1 MGADVRVG
9 SLLAEDARQV
19 DDGDVGRRHAE
30 RHAGQLAVQVRQ
42 HLADGLGGAGRG
54 RDDVLARA
62 AAAAPVLARGAV
74 DRLLRGGRR
83 VHGRHQALDDPV
95 LLVDD
100 LGEWREAVGRAG
112 GVGQNVDVLR
122 VLGLVDAHDKHRRVR
137 RRRRDDHLLGAA
149 LDVLHAVG
157 RRREGASGL
166 ADVLDA
172 GVLPRDLRGV
182 ARRGERDGQAVDG
195 EATLHDL
202 AGAREAAVDRV
213 VLEQVL
219 HVLGR
224 HGRVDVLEHERLAV
238 HGDAHDLA
246 ADAAEA
252 VDAQLDRG
260 VGVGRHAD
268 RAGERER
275 GGSEREGHVGIWRF
289 S

>member
-1 MGADVRVG
+1 MTGYA
-9 SLLAEDARQV
+9 LATA
-19 DDGDVGRRHAE
+19 
-30 RHAGQLAVQVRQ
+30 L
-42 HLADGLGGAGRG
+42 
-54 RDDVLARA
+54 
-62 AAAAPVLARGAV
+62 AAPVDEGMMLAEAARPARQSAPFMEPSTV
-74 DRLLRGGRR
+74 SC
-83 VHGRHQALDDPV
+83 
-95 LLVDD
+95 
-100 LGEWREAVGRAG
+100 EAVGGARG
-112 GVGQNVDVLR
+112 TGDNIHRRR
-122 VLGLVDAHDKHRRVR
+122 VVFVLVDADDEGGRLGVLGGRG
-137 RRRRDDHLLGAA
+137 DDHLLGAA
-149 LDVLHAVG
+149 VDVLHAVG
-157 RRREGASGL
+157 RRREGAGGL

-195 EATLHDL
+195 EAAFNDL

-224 HGRVDVLEHERLAV
+224 HGRVDVLEHERLTV

-275 GGSEREGHVGIWRF
+275 GGSERKGHL
-289 S
+289 